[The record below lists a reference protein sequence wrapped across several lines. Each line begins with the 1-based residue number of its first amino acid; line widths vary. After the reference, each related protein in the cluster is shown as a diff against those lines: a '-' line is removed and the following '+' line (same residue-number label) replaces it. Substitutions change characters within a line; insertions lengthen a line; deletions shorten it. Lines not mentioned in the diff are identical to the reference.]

1 VADRIC
7 ELFCVPPI
15 AIARLG
21 GSTTPLEAYQPTFA
35 GLRLSCGQDRALDR
49 LEQQQFALAA
59 SKARSKLPL
68 KGTKAL
74 PCDDLDTRHR
84 LLL

>member
-1 VADRIC
+1 VGWRPVIRDRQA
-7 ELFCVPPI
+7 V
-15 AIARLG
+15 G
-21 GSTTPLEAYQPTFA
+21 PLYPTFA